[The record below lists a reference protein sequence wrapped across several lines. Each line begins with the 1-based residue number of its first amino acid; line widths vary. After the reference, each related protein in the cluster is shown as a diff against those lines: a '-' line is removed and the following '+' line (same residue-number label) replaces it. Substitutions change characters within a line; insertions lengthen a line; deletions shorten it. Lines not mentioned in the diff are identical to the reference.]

1 MNDSFH
7 KFWLVFPF
15 LLLTAI
21 SAGIFL
27 RSHLQRRRSQYA
39 ARRQFF
45 YRACRK
51 AGITG
56 SEDLRSAERYH
67 AAAQLAQEYA
77 LPCSCRDTL
86 GRILDEERPF
96 YEARR
101 RKTSS

>member
-1 MNDSFH
+1 MCDSFH
-7 KFWLVFPF
+7 RFWLVLPF
-15 LLLTAI
+15 LLLAVI
-21 SAGIFL
+21 GAGIFL
-27 RSHLQRRRSQYA
+27 RSYLQRRRSQYA

-67 AAAQLAQEYA
+67 AAAQLAQEYH

-101 RKTSS
+101 RKTSF

>member
-1 MNDSFH
+1 MCDSFH
-7 KFWLVFPF
+7 RFWLVLPF
-15 LLLTAI
+15 LLLAVIGT
-21 SAGIFL
+21 GIFL
-27 RSHLQRRRSQYA
+27 RSHFQRRRSQYA

-45 YRACRK
+45 YRACR
-51 AGITG
+51 ITG

-67 AAAQLAQEYA
+67 AAAQLAQEYH

-101 RKTSS
+101 RKSSS